1 MTGSDRRTKS
11 GADLPGASD
20 IPDSSG
26 TPVPPVAPAASLA
39 YLIKLSRPRF
49 WLYLAGPVL
58 VGASFGAERLA
69 DFLSPTA
76 ILTFIYF
83 LLPANILLYGVND
96 RFDAPVDA
104 FNPKKD
110 DREARYTGGR
120 LVVGAIVASAI
131 AGLALTLWLP
141 APARSW
147 LVAFFF
153 LAIGYSAP
161 PLRFK
166 TRPLADSLSN
176 GLYILP
182 GIAIYAALAGAHP
195 PWAAIAAGWLWT
207 MAMHTFSAIPDIE
220 PDRQAGIAT
229 TATWLGRRGSFA
241 YCGACWLAAALLFA
255 LLSPALGLLFL
266 VYPALDLWAARLPE
280 AELVRAYWWFPA
292 INTFVGMALTLA
304 GLLQL
309 SFG

>member
-1 MTGSDRRTKS
+1 MRAEIGGTS
-11 GADLPGASD
+11 GEAGPQAA
-20 IPDSSG
+20 G
-26 TPVPPVAPAASLA
+26 TARGTSLA
-39 YLIKLSRPRF
+39 YLLKLSRPRF

-58 VGASFGAERLA
+58 VGAAFGAERLA
-69 DFLSPTA
+69 DFMSPVA
-76 ILTFIYF
+76 VLTFLYF

-96 RFDAPVDA
+96 RFDAGVDA

-110 DREARYTGGR
+110 DREARYAGGN
-120 LVVGAIVASAI
+120 LVVAAIAASAVL
-131 AGLALTLWLP
+131 GLALMLWLP
-141 APARSW
+141 APARPW
-147 LVAFFF
+147 LVGFFF

-166 TRPLADSLSN
+166 ARPIADSLSN

-182 GIAIYAALAGAHP
+182 GVAIYAAIAGGHP
-195 PWAAIAAGWLWT
+195 PGSAIAAGWLWT

-229 TATWLGRRGSFA
+229 TATWLGRPGAFA
-241 YCGACWLAAALLFA
+241 YCGVCWLAAALLFA
-255 LLSPALGLLFL
+255 PLSRPLALLFL

-280 AELVRAYWWFPA
+280 AELARAYWWFPA
-292 INTFVGMALTLA
+292 INTVVGMALTIA

-309 SFG
+309 SFS